1 MLTKIVLKSDEMKKI
16 IANKFGR
23 PQGDIELRK
32 LRSQIWYKAV
42 KSVDNLNDSKLD
54 VLFGSIEGQ
63 ESRVGDDRIK
73 MFEAIRVN
81 KSIPSNGKNSK
92 RNFDLVA
99 RVDAY
104 PRYRGTAAVMHSPLW
119 RLLEKKPLTV
129 EEIREIVLKCI
140 TNLDSNYDVEYIDSE
155 SVELL
160 QPFKFDEHELFFEKF
175 FEYQNETENNYY
187 TAMVRAFSKLEYS
200 LDYIAL
206 LAALTHEAVV
216 AGNMAVAVNLIKS
229 LRIILKEYCAQ
240 EWLGNSGGELY
251 KMVLSRIGAAL
262 NMDNLKDLPSYIT
275 LISKLTNAND
285 NALNSPVAKFLQLHE
300 QIVWRKN
307 Q

>member
-1 MLTKIVLKSDEMKKI
+1 MKKI
-16 IANKFGR
+16 ITKKFGR
-23 PQGDIELRK
+23 PPGDFELRK
-32 LRSQIWYKAV
+32 LRSGIWYKAV

-54 VLFGSIEGQ
+54 ALFGSIEGQ
-63 ESRVGDDRIK
+63 EPRFGEHRIK

-81 KSIPSNGKNSK
+81 GSIPSSGKNSK
-92 RNFDLVA
+92 RSFDLVE

-104 PRYRGTAAVMHSPLW
+104 LGYKGTAAVMHSPIW

-129 EEIREIVLKCI
+129 EEIRGVVLKCI
-140 TNLDSNYDVEYIDSE
+140 INLDSNYEVEHIDADNIDF
-155 SVELL
+155 L
-160 QPFKFDEHELFFEKF
+160 QPIKFDEHELFFEKF

-187 TAMVRAFSKLEYS
+187 TALVRAFSKLEYS

-216 AGNMAVAVNLIKS
+216 AGNMAVAANLIKS

-262 NMDNLKDLPSYIT
+262 NMDNLKDLPSYIS